1 MDTRTGCA
9 VIQFH
14 SISHPPVTNA
24 LHLCDIPGINH
35 LTDGRRSSRLAVT
48 INAPVRIGR
57 YMRKLLLEKGPSDCW
72 RVCREGQQKIGD
84 LPPFSCLERWAPARA
99 GSASFCWPR
108 CCQLSHSRFA
118 SFFVK
123 PPVAFARAR
132 FFFCQALRT
141 LVMQPLNPS
150 KSLLRFVLQFCWPNH
165 HTSLTP
171 PRPLQLATFL
181 QGRWR
186 AGRHGWGAIAASS
199 HSINSRHSRSARIAG
214 RVMHLF
220 MLSLQQ
226 FGRKLPKYANGNSS
240 FTHRRGSKDLHL
252 VIGN

>member
-1 MDTRTGCA
+1 MK
-9 VIQFH
+9 
-14 SISHPPVTNA
+14 
-24 LHLCDIPGINH
+24 
-35 LTDGRRSSRLAVT
+35 
-48 INAPVRIGR
+48 
-57 YMRKLLLEKGPSDCW
+57 KLLLEKGPSDCW
-72 RVCREGQQKIGD
+72 RVCREGVCREGQQKIGD
-84 LPPFSCLERWAPARA
+84 LPPFSSCLERWAPART
-99 GSASFCWPR
+99 GSASFCWPH
-108 CCQLSHSRFA
+108 CCLPARPFQICFVFREATSRICQGPFL
-118 SFFVK
+118 FF
-123 PPVAFARAR
+123 
-132 FFFCQALRT
+132 QALKP

-165 HTSLTP
+165 HMSLTP

-186 AGRHGWGAIAASS
+186 VGRHGWGAIGASS

-220 MLSLQQ
+220 VLSLQQ

-240 FTHRRGSKDLHL
+240 FTHRRGSKDL